1 MLQYAVSRLLGSYLA
16 EYVRRVDGESLDL
29 ALWDGN
35 V

>member
-16 EYVRRVDGESLDL
+16 DYVQRVDGESLNL
-29 ALWDGN
+29 ALWEGD